1 MFYPTVVVV
10 IIISSVTDNFR
21 SVQQTGLITL
31 QVSLQVMGYFK
42 QNVWEHSHINKK
54 PVGS

>member
-21 SVQQTGLITL
+21 YVQQTGPITL